1 MKEKVYMNA
10 MVKLVKKY
18 MQGQG
23 LPVDHYIFGC
33 SLQTSYHLPYFTISY
48 LPFFTFF
55 VNKLLILNILNYEFE
70 FEFENNPGGGGNVTH
85 KWIHVCAP

>member
-48 LPFFTFF
+48 LHFFYFF
-55 VNKLLILNILNYEFE
+55 
-70 FEFENNPGGGGNVTH
+70 
-85 KWIHVCAP
+85 C